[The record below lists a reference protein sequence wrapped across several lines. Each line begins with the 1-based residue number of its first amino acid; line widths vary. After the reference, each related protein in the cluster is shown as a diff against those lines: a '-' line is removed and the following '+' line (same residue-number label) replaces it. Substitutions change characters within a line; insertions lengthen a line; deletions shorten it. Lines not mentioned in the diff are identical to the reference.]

1 MLSSTLPIPLLSP
14 PSSISD
20 LHHPRF
26 PRDQDYGIAKMATR
40 WKRTRDYELWPPEM
54 EKDYGLWIVATWW
67 TKTMDYELW
76 PPDEQG
82 PHCFPSPRPHHRP
95 TGCTDEPIATRD
107 QQIQNSQ
114 PGDLKVCLFTASIL
128 PLPHLVSSS
137 GSCGGGVFGF
147 KSRRGFF
154 FSFRIDWSTVPEASA
169 ANIIEDLGNFAF
181 EFLTLETRT
190 IDCSYEMICKRI
202 TSVSV
207 LDLYDSP

>member
-1 MLSSTLPIPLLSP
+1 MLDVVIDITNTIAITTIINIRSP
-14 PSSISD
+14 PSSISKRSR
-20 LHHPRF
+20 LWHCKNGHLRW
-26 PRDQDYGIAKMATR
+26 TR
-40 WKRTRDYELWPPEM
+40 
-54 EKDYGLWIVATWW
+54 
-67 TKTMDYELW
+67 TMDSELW

-114 PGDLKVCLFTASIL
+114 PGDLKICLFTSSIL

>member
-1 MLSSTLPIPLLSP
+1 MALQKWP
-14 PSSISD
+14 PDGKGLGIMN
-20 LHHPRF
+20 
-26 PRDQDYGIAKMATR
+26 YGHLR
-40 WKRTRDYELWPPEM
+40 WKR
-54 EKDYGLWIVATWW
+54 
-67 TKTMDYELW
+67 TMDYELW

-95 TGCTDEPIATRD
+95 TDCTDEPIATRD

-114 PGDLKVCLFTASIL
+114 PGDLKICLFTSSIL